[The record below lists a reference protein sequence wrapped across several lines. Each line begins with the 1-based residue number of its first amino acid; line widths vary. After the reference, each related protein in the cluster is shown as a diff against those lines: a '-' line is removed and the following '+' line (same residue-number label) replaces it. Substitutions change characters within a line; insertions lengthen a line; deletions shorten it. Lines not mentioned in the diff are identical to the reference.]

1 MSKDYW
7 VTIPVD
13 CHVVVSVHA
22 DSEEEAKEKA
32 LETDIEIDI
41 KGAELEHFELMESV
55 HTGNVCHITHWDIE
69 VEEQ

>member
-41 KGAELEHFELMESV
+41 KGAELEHFELVESV
-55 HTGNVCHITHWDIE
+55 STGNVCHISLWNIE